1 MSNNGKTL
9 IILSPGFP
17 KDEMDTSCLPF
28 LQQFVIELKCQ
39 FPGLQVVILAIDY
52 PLIRSFYR
60 WNNTLV
66 FSFNGWKKG
75 KVSKLFAWW
84 FVLRKMRKIR
94 QENEVL
100 GILSLWYGPCAFL
113 GNRFAKR
120 NRIKH
125 FCWMQGQDAKKGN
138 RYVSLTKLS
147 SGELIAISDFIQ
159 SEFERNYGMKPG
171 AVIPA
176 GINPEEFKTPD
187 KIRAIDILGVGSLIP
202 LKQYSLFI
210 EILSLVKRYKPD
222 VRAMLCGKGPEEPVL
237 KELIDQYGLNEN
249 IVLTGELPHEEVIAF
264 MTRSKIFLHTS
275 SYEGICVS
283 CIEALYAGSHVISFV
298 RLMNYSIPH
307 WNIFSTKEEMT
318 DKILS
323 LLSSPETEYNAVK
336 TFTVQEAVQKII
348 QMFD

>member
-1 MSNNGKTL
+1 MSKNSKTL

-17 KDEMDTSCLPF
+17 KDEMDTACLPF
-28 LQQFVIELKCQ
+28 LQQFVIELKSQ

-60 WNNTLV
+60 WNNTPV

-75 KVSKLFAWW
+75 RVSKLFTWW
-84 FVLRKMRKIR
+84 FVLRTMRKIR

-125 FCWMQGQDAKKGN
+125 FCWIQGQDAKKGN

-159 SEFERNYGMKPG
+159 SELERNYGIRPG
-171 AVIPA
+171 AVVPA
-176 GINPEEFKTPD
+176 GINPAEFRTPD
-187 KIRAIDILGVGSLIP
+187 KIRPIDILGVGSLIP

-210 EILSLVKRYKPD
+210 EILSLIKRYIPD
-222 VRAMLCGKGPEEPVL
+222 VHAVICGKGPEESDL
-237 KELIDQYGLNEN
+237 KTLICQYDLQNN
-249 IVLTGELPHEEVIAF
+249 IVLTGELPHEE
-264 MTRSKIFLHTS
+264 
-275 SYEGICVS
+275 Y
-283 CIEALYAGSHVISFV
+283 
-298 RLMNYSIPH
+298 
-307 WNIFSTKEEMT
+307 WNS
-318 DKILS
+318 
-323 LLSSPETEYNAVK
+323 
-336 TFTVQEAVQKII
+336 
-348 QMFD
+348 